1 LGGSTKPLLGR
12 NSLLATIKI
21 YPNICNVASSDY
33 YFVHLSMLLDK
44 SNKASF
50 EFPESLTQKLG
61 PGRVEPPEDVGKG
74 GTLWHGRAGSDDD
87 LTRA

>member
-1 LGGSTKPLLGR
+1 
-12 NSLLATIKI
+12 
-21 YPNICNVASSDY
+21 
-33 YFVHLSMLLDK
+33 MLLDK